1 MTHQNHRPGFPHPFS
16 HVAATRVKNRRL
28 RSYIMVGI
36 VLFLLI
42 FTPQSGQTEAIDGLF
57 TPSAGTDTAA
67 GQPYS
72 GAYLQTIR
80 ARKRLYERAWLR
92 NMPPKVQDHGAS
104 SLIVVPGGGTCT
116 TG

>member
-72 GAYLQTIR
+72 VAYLQAKR
-80 ARKRLYERAWLR
+80 ARDRLYRIPWR
-92 NMPPKVQDHGAS
+92 TNMPPQDPGHSACAAS
-104 SLIVVPGGGTCT
+104 CLARE
-116 TG
+116 

>member
-72 GAYLQTIR
+72 VAYLEGMR
-80 ARKRLYERAWLR
+80 AIERLYGFAGSP
-92 NMPPKVQDHGAS
+92 NNPAQYQYHGPS
-104 SLIVVPGGGTCT
+104 
-116 TG
+116 